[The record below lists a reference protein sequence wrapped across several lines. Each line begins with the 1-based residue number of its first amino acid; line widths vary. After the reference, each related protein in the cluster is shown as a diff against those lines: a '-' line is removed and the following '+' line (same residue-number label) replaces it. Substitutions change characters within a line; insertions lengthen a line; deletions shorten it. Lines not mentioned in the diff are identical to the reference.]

1 MRDIIMINGWYVG
14 VIYTL
19 DEIDS
24 FLEETYYQCIN

>member
-1 MRDIIMINGWYVG
+1 MKDVIVINGWYVG

-24 FLEETYYQCIN
+24 FLEETYCQCIN